1 LLCNNILIYNCIHT
15 LKYDV
20 WRNFVSAVIGS
31 IRMADIPS
39 DPIWEFKIDQP
50 FLYYIIKNINDE
62 KENNISLSLFCGS
75 VVEPKIE

>member
-1 LLCNNILIYNCIHT
+1 
-15 LKYDV
+15 
-20 WRNFVSAVIGS
+20 
-31 IRMADIPS
+31 MADIPS